1 MAKYELT
8 LSKKYVSN
16 WGIQDG
22 LREFI
27 QNAIDQEQTIKDN
40 KMSIKYNADEKRLYI
55 QNKKSILLRQSLL
68 LGATTKENDDNT
80 IGCFGEGYKVALL
93 VLTRLNKNVTI
104 YNYGA
109 REVWTAKFVKS
120 RRYNDEIL
128 TIFIDKQFIWETLPD
143 NDLTITIDNIEEE
156 DYKELLER
164 TLYLHDEIKFLEGE
178 RGRILLNE
186 RFKGKIYVNG
196 LYVSTQKILKYGY
209 DIKPRYLSIGR
220 DRNLVNSFD
229 IQEQTSAIWRENN
242 SEMLVDLIKND
253 CPDVSYLKDS
263 HDWKN
268 NELFLKSSQEINL
281 ISENVYESYLNDV
294 EDENIYFVSSQK
306 EMDEVKEVYEDAKP
320 FFVSDH
326 VKNLIENNSI
336 KYKNKVSSFKKKEL
350 SFEQKFTIWK
360 SKYANYLPIKGKEE
374 LYELINELKK

>member
-16 WGIQDG
+16 WDVQDG

-40 KMSIKYNADEKRLYI
+40 KMSIKYNSDEKRLYI

-68 LGATTKENDDNT
+68 LGATTKENDDKT

-109 REVWTAKFVKS
+109 REVWTSKFVKS

-156 DYKELLER
+156 EYNELLER
-164 TLYLHDEIKFLEGE
+164 TLCLHDEIKFLEGE
-178 RGRILLNE
+178 RGKVLLDS
-186 RFKGKIYVNG
+186 RFKGKIFVNG
-196 LYVSTQKILKYGY
+196 LYVSTQDFLEYGY
-209 DIKPRYLSIGR
+209 DIKPKYLSIGR

-229 IQEQTSAIWRENN
+229 IQAQTSAIWRENN
-242 SEMLVDLIKND
+242 SDMLIDLIKND
-253 CPDVSYLKDS
+253 CPDVCYLKDS
-263 HDWKN
+263 YEWKN
-268 NELFLKSSQEINL
+268 NDSFLKSSKEINV
-281 ISENVYESYLNDV
+281 ISENVYESYINEA
-294 EDENIYFVSSQK
+294 EDDYIYFVSSQK
-306 EMDEVKEVYEDAKP
+306 EMTEVKEIYEDVKP
-320 FFVSDH
+320 FIVSEQ
-326 VKNLIENNSI
+326 VKKLIEDNSI

-350 SFEQKFTIWK
+350 SFEQRFTIWK
-360 SKYANYLPIKGKEE
+360 SKYANYLPTDGKEE
-374 LYELINELKK
+374 LYKLIDELMQ